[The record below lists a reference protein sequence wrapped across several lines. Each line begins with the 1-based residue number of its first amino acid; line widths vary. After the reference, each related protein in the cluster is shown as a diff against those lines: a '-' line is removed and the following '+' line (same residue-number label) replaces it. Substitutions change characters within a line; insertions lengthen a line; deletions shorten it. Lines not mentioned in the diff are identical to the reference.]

1 MGKTKTGLRLS
12 LVHTLNEGIVD
23 SDNKILYRLSK
34 AENTHLNT
42 FQKRMHT
49 PCWPFK
55 KKLSKIQS
63 STTHHFAHIDLTLI
77 YLEVQYYRGNISK
90 LK

>member
-42 FQKRMHT
+42 F
-49 PCWPFK
+49 
-55 KKLSKIQS
+55 
-63 STTHHFAHIDLTLI
+63 
-77 YLEVQYYRGNISK
+77 
-90 LK
+90 